1 MKLRA
6 SIASTRERRPTG
18 LVATGLWPVNH
29 CRDFQ
34 TGRRP
39 TGSWLQRLFTAACSE
54 RSVSDYRVVKIYT
67 RVWLGA
73 GALFLGGWIT
83 ARVVRT
89 ARYSLR
95 DKIALI
101 SGGSRGLGLVLARH
115 ICDQG
120 GSVALLARDPG
131 ELARAKADLTARG
144 GKVLTVECDL
154 LDRDQIHA
162 AVRKVIDHFDR
173 IDILINN
180 AGIIEVGPLD
190 HMTRED
196 YDRAMR
202 LHFWAPYELI
212 SLIVPEM
219 RLWGGGRIVNVTSVG
234 GKIAIP
240 HFAPY
245 SASKFA
251 LTGFSDAIRT
261 ELARD
266 NIQVTTVAPG
276 LMRTGSHV
284 NAKFKGNHDAEF
296 AWFSASAGAPI
307 ISMDADRA
315 ARKILAACRRGQP
328 SLILTLGAR
337 AAIAGNALFPNLT
350 GYTMKIVNRFLPDAA
365 DESGAQSRA
374 GSEIPRLTP
383 EWMTRL
389 ADRATNEN
397 NEGNSPAL

>member
-1 MKLRA
+1 MNSR
-6 SIASTRERRPTG
+6 I
-18 LVATGLWPVNH
+18 LV
-29 CRDFQ
+29 
-34 TGRRP
+34 
-39 TGSWLQRLFTAACSE
+39 
-54 RSVSDYRVVKIYT
+54 
-67 RVWLGA
+67 GA
-73 GALFLGGWIT
+73 GAFLLGGWIT
-83 ARVVRT
+83 ARAIRT
-89 ARYSLR
+89 AQYPLR

-115 ICDQG
+115 ICNQG
-120 GSVALLARDPG
+120 GKVALLARDPE

-154 LDRDQIHA
+154 RDREQIQA

-180 AGIIEVGPLD
+180 AGIIEVGPLE
-190 HMTRED
+190 HMSRED
-196 YDRAMR
+196 YDRAMK

-212 SLIVPEM
+212 SQVVPEM
-219 RLWGGGRIVNVTSVG
+219 RLWGGGRIVNISSIG
-234 GKIAIP
+234 GKVGVP
-240 HFAPY
+240 HLAPY

-251 LTGFSDAIRT
+251 LTGLSDAIRA

-296 AWFSASAGAPI
+296 AWFSAGAGAPL

-315 ARKILAACRRGQP
+315 ARKIVSAFRRGQP
-328 SLILTLGAR
+328 SLTLTFAAR
-337 AAIAGNALFPNLT
+337 GAIAGNALFPNFT
-350 GYTMKIVNRFLPDAA
+350 GYAMKIVNRFLPDVT
-365 DESGAQSRA
+365 DESGEQSRA
-374 GSEIPRLTP
+374 GSELPRLTP

-389 ADRATNEN
+389 ADRATREN
-397 NEGNSPAL
+397 NEDATASVNR